1 MRYFLLSERMEE
13 KMRTTVK
20 VNAPLMHLLL
30 AFISVIPKAML
41 TSDEKANIQV
51 AKDVFMANPDT
62 AEFSLPDH
70 VYFTLVKL
78 ATLPFTNGVQM
89 GYTNRPVPELI
100 YAAGLECGVFTN

>member
-1 MRYFLLSERMEE
+1 
-13 KMRTTVK
+13 MRTIMK

-30 AFISVIPKAML
+30 AFISVIPRAML
-41 TSDEKANIQV
+41 TSDEKTNIQL

-89 GYTNRPVPELI
+89 GYTNRPVSAQLRTLAVEL
-100 YAAGLECGVFTN
+100 GLFTN